1 VGEGARRCF
10 YDASRSIALPEA
22 AALPVVASKI
32 RPVGFRDLGNS
43 RITFESEVV
52 IRVRSLTLN
61 VGSLRCRNLSGVG
74 GRPDASWPS
83 RKTALMTTGDIAAR
97 KERAGVRLA
106 GMGGPHARGV
116 IRSFAEA
123 PATEEQMAISMRAMR
138 KHLNVSTADGGL
150 CAWLARTGLVAMLAI
165 GGSNVTLSQTRSG
178 GDARPAVGGIA
189 SLPDAAL
196 IYLAQGAPG
205 ACGDN
210 CSNWL
215 AAEGT
220 IHWDG
225 HTRFTAALD
234 RFADRKRP
242 IFLNVRGQSDL
253 NAAMSIGRLLR
264 ERGYDVG
271 IGQTIADQCRGLN
284 DSDCVALKRSGVSL
298 PASLSSI
305 GTCDV
310 ACVLILAGG
319 VRRTLPEDTTILI
332 QSTKIA
338 NRLGLNVSDEH
349 RDGVHAHFHEQSKL
363 YFAQMGV
370 DPVLADMIDA
380 NFGTA
385 RSTRLLRAD
394 VVRLRIVTGR

>member
-1 VGEGARRCF
+1 
-10 YDASRSIALPEA
+10 
-22 AALPVVASKI
+22 
-32 RPVGFRDLGNS
+32 
-43 RITFESEVV
+43 
-52 IRVRSLTLN
+52 
-61 VGSLRCRNLSGVG
+61 
-74 GRPDASWPS
+74 
-83 RKTALMTTGDIAAR
+83 
-97 KERAGVRLA
+97 
-106 GMGGPHARGV
+106 
-116 IRSFAEA
+116 
-123 PATEEQMAISMRAMR
+123 MR
-138 KHLNVSTADGGL
+138 KHWNAPTADGGL

-165 GGSNVTLSQTRSG
+165 GGSNVTLGQTRSG
-178 GDARPAVGGIA
+178 GEARPAVGGVA

-196 IYLAQGAPG
+196 IYPAQGAPG
-205 ACGDN
+205 ACGEN
-210 CSNWL
+210 CSHWL

-234 RFADRKRP
+234 RFADRKHP

-253 NAAMSIGRLLR
+253 NVAMSIGRLLR
-264 ERGYDVG
+264 ERGYDIGV
-271 IGQTIADQCRGLN
+271 GQTIADQCRGLN

-319 VRRTLPEDTTILI
+319 VRRTLPEDTTIVI
-332 QSTKIA
+332 QNTKIT

-349 RDGVHAHFHEQSKL
+349 REGVHAHFYEQSKL

-370 DPVLADMIDA
+370 DPVLADLIDA

-385 RSTRLLRAD
+385 RSTRLSRAD
-394 VVRLRIVTGR
+394 VIRLRIVTGR